1 MRYFPL
7 FFDLNHKPVLVIGGG
22 EVASRKV
29 DSLLRA
35 GADVTIVSPKIDPF
49 LRKLVEEEKC
59 HWVKAFYS
67 PDMMQDYVQV
77 WATTDN
83 PELNHKVHADAKSKG
98 IMVNVVDD
106 QPYCD
111 FITPSM
117 VNRGRIQIAISSGGA
132 SPVLVRN
139 IREKLESILSQNIGL
154 LAEFASSKRNS
165 IKETLPSV
173 DERRK
178 FWEAFFSDPN
188 IESVQDR
195 AYLENLYEARL
206 KDTDF
211 ESGSLTWLEF
221 GDDIELMSIKGL
233 RFMQEAELVLAHKDC
248 PFEFVDLCRR
258 DAERE
263 SYKNYAELSARL
275 SDPNV
280 SPQRVVVFF
289 PKGEQY
295 NPELKLLAQNHRI
308 IEVAGIN

>member
-7 FFDLNHKPVLVIGGG
+7 FFDLNHKPVLVVGGG

-35 GADVTIVSPKIDPF
+35 GADVTIISPKIDPY
-49 LRKLVEEEKC
+49 LQKLVEEQKC

-67 PDMMQDYVQV
+67 PDMMTDYIQV

-83 PELNHKVHADAKSKG
+83 PELNHKVHADAKHKG

-139 IREKLESILSQNIGL
+139 IREKLESLLSQNVSL
-154 LAEFASSKRNS
+154 LAEFAASKRNS
-165 IKETLPSV
+165 IKESLPSV
-173 DERRK
+173 DSRRK
-178 FWEAFFSDPN
+178 FWEAFFSDPKLDTV
-188 IESVQDR
+188 EDR
-195 AYLENLYEARL
+195 AYLEELYEARL
-206 KDTDF
+206 NDTDYD
-211 ESGSLTWLEF
+211 SGSMTWLEYS
-221 GDDIELMSIKGL
+221 DDVELMSIKGL
-233 RFMQEAELVLAHKDC
+233 RLMQQAELVLAHKDC

-263 SYKNYAELSARL
+263 TFSSYAELSAKL
-275 SDPNV
+275 AHSEIP
-280 SPQRVVVFF
+280 SLRVVVFF
-289 PKGEQY
+289 PKGEQH
-295 NPELKLLAQNHRI
+295 NPELKILAQNQTLVEIASTR
-308 IEVAGIN
+308 